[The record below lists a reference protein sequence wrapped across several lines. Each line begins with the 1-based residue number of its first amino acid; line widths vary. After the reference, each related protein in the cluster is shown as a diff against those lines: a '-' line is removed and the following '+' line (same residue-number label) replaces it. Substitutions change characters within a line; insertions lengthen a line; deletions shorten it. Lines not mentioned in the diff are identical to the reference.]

1 MLRTLAAIQIGAIGL
16 ALFACYILP
25 TVIGWLILV
34 TVWNLAPSLIEKSTV
49 AVGLLL
55 FWALFLAPVVAGYL
69 VARLAKVLPLVHGLV
84 VSLVGSGLYVI
95 YMTLTGNAGLMALW
109 VIPPVMLA
117 GLCGAWFYRHRSRSV
132 AVEL

>member
-1 MLRTLAAIQIGAIGL
+1 M
-16 ALFACYILP
+16 ALFACYIMP
-25 TVIGWLILV
+25 TVVGWLILV
-34 TVWNLAPSLIEKSTV
+34 TVWNLAPSLIEKSNM

-69 VARLAKVLPLVHGLV
+69 VARFAKVLPLVHGLA
-84 VSLVGSGLYVI
+84 VSVVGSVIYVI
-95 YMTLTGNAGLMALW
+95 YITVTSNSGFGALW

-117 GLCGAWFYRHRSRSV
+117 GLCGAWFYRYRARKV